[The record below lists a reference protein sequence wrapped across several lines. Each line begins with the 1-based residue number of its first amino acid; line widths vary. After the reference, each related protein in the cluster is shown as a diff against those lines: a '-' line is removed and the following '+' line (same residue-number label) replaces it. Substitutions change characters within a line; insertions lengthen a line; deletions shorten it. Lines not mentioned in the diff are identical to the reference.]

1 MLPSNHIILW
11 GQEREDNDSFC
22 DLCETGCPRD
32 VLAQIKASGFNC
44 ENLKKKVFVRETS
57 PIPFH
62 PWKQPFERA
71 CHERNFPIVRLFL
84 ELGADPDADCCACTS
99 VKTPRIKYGDDQQL
113 QDLFKGGRLWWNV
126 KYPKEKTQALQGE
139 LEDSILAGEA
149 SEAVW
154 FMAHGVRLYSTI
166 ILASEAFGKKP
177 RPFKELVCRMGIPDN
192 CKREFYAWQKQN
204 GSDADVLDIIGSLA
218 KTNGDEGRSLVEKLL
233 LSIDLIGADR
243 LDSFISRAFSLPVQ
257 ISMLQA
263 LFSAYDT
270 SEHQLFVEKAIAML
284 FKEIVCTCMEV

>member
-1 MLPSNHIILW
+1 MLPDNHIILW
-11 GQEREDNDSFC
+11 GQKRKDNDSFC
-22 DLCETGCPRD
+22 DLCEAGSPRD

-44 ENLKKKVFVRETS
+44 ENLKKKVFVREAS

-71 CHERNFPIVRLFL
+71 CHERNFPIVRLLL
-84 ELGADPDADCCACTS
+84 ELGADPDADCCAYAS

-113 QDLFKGGRLWWNV
+113 QELFKGGKLWWKI
-126 KYPKEKTQALQGE
+126 KYPEEKKQALQGE

-154 FMAHGVRLYSTI
+154 LMAHGVRLYSSV
-166 ILASEAFGKKP
+166 ILASEAFLKRP

-192 CKREFYAWQKQN
+192 RKQEFYAWQKQN
-204 GSDADVLDIIGSLA
+204 GSDADVLNIMGTLVR
-218 KTNGDEGRSLVEKLL
+218 TNGDEGRCLIEKLL
-233 LSIDLIGADR
+233 LSIDLIGIDR
-243 LDSFISRAFSLPVQ
+243 LDSFISCAFSLPVQ

-270 SEHQLFVEKAIAML
+270 SEHQLFVEKTIARL
-284 FKEIVCTCMEV
+284 FKEMLYTCMEV